1 MPILGKEADTLRKQ
15 KEEIKRITDE
25 IRAKKGNR
33 DLGAL
38 NDNERSDLCKLYTT
52 LAQKIDLL
60 LPSLDEKED
69 HDEIVDLKKTKQISV
84 ERAKSLGS
92 VMQLE
97 IPKTTFEDIM
107 GLDDVKKLAKSFIFM
122 VKNSKM
128 LADYNMQGGLGLL
141 MYGAPGTGKT
151 MFAEAIAHEMNLPLM
166 IITPASIFNSHVGE
180 SEKSVREIF
189 RQVEACPDGA
199 ILFIDEC
206 ESIFGTRSGDTPDWK
221 ASVTTELLQRLN
233 GFGVDGSKRVLIGAT
248 NRPDLIDI
256 AFLRYKRFTHQIH
269 IQPPDRT
276 AIEALIVSALAKIK
290 VNGEGPKKMTEVIDG
305 KKRVWLENQDNILA
319 DITVAEIVKMATSGA
334 SVNDEFGPTTAQE
347 GYYSAA
353 DVRGIIEE
361 VCRMAIEEIQADE
374 ERQRETNPDYQA
386 KAIKLR
392 RDMFATAFAKIPPSI
407 SEDLLDKYRNF
418 RRSDNGDHFNN
429 KKG

>member
-1 MPILGKEADTLRKQ
+1 MAVGKEAEALRKQ
-15 KEEIKRITDE
+15 KEEIRAITDQ
-25 IRAKKGNR
+25 IRSIKGKR
-33 DLGAL
+33 DLSAL
-38 NDNERSDLCKLYTT
+38 NDDERSSLCKLYTS
-52 LAQKIDLL
+52 LAQKIDTL
-60 LPSLDEKED
+60 LPQLGPDED
-69 HDEIVDLKKTKQISV
+69 PAEIAELKKTKQISV

-97 IPKTTFEDIM
+97 IPKTTFADIM

-122 VKNSKM
+122 VKNGDM
-128 LADYNMQGGLGLL
+128 LKSYNMQGGLGLL

-166 IITPASIFNSHVGE
+166 VITPANIFNSHVGE

-269 IQPPDRT
+269 IQPPDDT
-276 AIEALIVSALAKIK
+276 AIRALIISALAKLEI
-290 VNGEGPKKMTEVIDG
+290 NGESATKIEELASDG
-305 KKRVWLENQDNILA
+305 TKHVRLENQERVLA
-319 DITVAEIVKMATSGA
+319 DITVEEIVNMATKGLPSQDSFGSAPVKSG
-334 SVNDEFGPTTAQE
+334 F
-347 GYYSAA
+347 YSAA
-353 DVRGIIEE
+353 DIRGIIEE
-361 VCRMAIEEIQADE
+361 VCRMAIEEIQADQE
-374 ERQRETNPDYQA
+374 KHPDMQV

-392 RDMFATAFAKIPPSI
+392 RDMFLAAFKKIPPSI
-407 SEDLLDKYRNF
+407 SDTLLKKYTDF
-418 RRSDNGDHFNN
+418 RRADNGNSLGGGN
-429 KKG
+429 K

>member
-1 MPILGKEADTLRKQ
+1 MAVGKEAEQLRKQ
-15 KEEIKRITDE
+15 KEEIRGITDQ
-25 IRAKKGNR
+25 IRSIKGKR
-33 DLGAL
+33 DLSAL
-38 NDNERSDLCKLYTT
+38 NDEERGTLCKLYTS
-52 LAQKIDLL
+52 LAQKIDTL
-60 LPSLDEKED
+60 LPQLGKDED
-69 HDEIVDLKKTKQISV
+69 PAEIEELKKTKQISI

-97 IPKTTFEDIM
+97 VPPTTFADIM

-122 VKNSKM
+122 VKNSEM
-128 LADYNMQGGLGLL
+128 LKSYNMQGGLGLL

-166 IITPASIFNSHVGE
+166 VITPANIFNSHVGE

-269 IQPPDRT
+269 IQPPDDT
-276 AIEALIVSALAKIK
+276 AIRALIISAIAKLNI
-290 VNGEGPKKMTEVIDG
+290 NGESAEKIEEVRDG
-305 KKRVWLENQDNILA
+305 QKYVYLKNQEKVLD
-319 DITVAEIVKMATSGA
+319 DITVEEIVNMATRGLPSNDSFGSSPVKSG
-334 SVNDEFGPTTAQE
+334 S
-347 GYYSAA
+347 YSAA
-353 DVRGIIEE
+353 DIRGIIEE
-361 VCRMAIEEIQADE
+361 VCRMAIEEIQAE
-374 ERQRETNPDYQA
+374 QEAHPEKEV

-392 RDMFATAFAKIPPSI
+392 RDMFIKAFKKIPPSI
-407 SEDLLDKYRNF
+407 SDALLKKYTDF
-418 RRSDNGDHFNN
+418 RRADNGSNLAGD
-429 KKG
+429 KK